1 MNKIYKSILQVGVDF
16 LILSSLMIGLFSI
29 AYDNFD
35 LTNNTKVIYTLLFYA
50 AVVNF
55 KLIFYGLSR
64 VYQMITVYFGIVDA
78 VRLGIIT
85 ASATI
90 ISFFAMAL
98 LNEFVFFW
106 SLQEVAIL
114 IMSESFLMIMARLFK
129 RILGLYLVRNERLKS
144 SKRTLIIGAGAAG
157 KIIVDEFRTNLNLK
171 NYVVAFVDDDA
182 SKYGNTFSGVNVYG
196 PISNISALIN
206 EFKVTEV
213 VIAISNLSRER
224 LFDIIRLMEKDDVSI
239 KRLPLMEDLKGK
251 SFKAQIQ
258 QVDIHELLG
267 RDIVPL
273 ENKDIQEFIQQET
286 ILITG
291 AGGSIGSELVRQI
304 MRYHPKKVIVFDI
317 YENTLFELLQE
328 LHALKRKT
336 SYSTIEV
343 VGIIGSTYDRSRLDQ
358 VFGSH
363 QPTLVFHAA
372 AYKHVPLME
381 DSPMEAVRTNMIG
394 TYYVCELASLH
405 KVKKVVFVST
415 DKAVRPTNVMGASK
429 AFAELIMKK
438 IARQPLN
445 QTVFSAVRFGNV
457 LGSNGSVIPLF
468 QKQIENG
475 GPITITHKDIT
486 RYFMTIPEAV
496 GLILQ
501 SGAFA
506 KGEEIFILDMG
517 RPVRIYDLALKM
529 IRQAGFIPQKEILI
543 EEIGLRPGEKLF
555 EELLV
560 NPEQALKT
568 LNSKIFVDTQ
578 NTIEFYDF
586 SLEDMVNLTKKNST
600 EIKQFFINKGIL
612 VNPKESRSM
621 HVQR

>member
-1 MNKIYKSILQVGVDF
+1 
-16 LILSSLMIGLFSI
+16 
-29 AYDNFD
+29 
-35 LTNNTKVIYTLLFYA
+35 
-50 AVVNF
+50 
-55 KLIFYGLSR
+55 
-64 VYQMITVYFGIVDA
+64 
-78 VRLGIIT
+78 
-85 ASATI
+85 
-90 ISFFAMAL
+90 
-98 LNEFVFFW
+98 
-106 SLQEVAIL
+106 
-114 IMSESFLMIMARLFK
+114 
-129 RILGLYLVRNERLKS
+129 
-144 SKRTLIIGAGAAG
+144 
-157 KIIVDEFRTNLNLK
+157 
-171 NYVVAFVDDDA
+171 
-182 SKYGNTFSGVNVYG
+182 
-196 PISNISALIN
+196 
-206 EFKVTEV
+206 
-213 VIAISNLSRER
+213 
-224 LFDIIRLMEKDDVSI
+224 
-239 KRLPLMEDLKGK
+239 
-251 SFKAQIQ
+251 
-258 QVDIHELLG
+258 
-267 RDIVPL
+267 
-273 ENKDIQEFIQQET
+273 
-286 ILITG
+286 
-291 AGGSIGSELVRQI
+291 
-304 MRYHPKKVIVFDI
+304 
-317 YENTLFELLQE
+317 
-328 LHALKRKT
+328 
-336 SYSTIEV
+336 
-343 VGIIGSTYDRSRLDQ
+343 
-358 VFGSH
+358 
-363 QPTLVFHAA
+363 
-372 AYKHVPLME
+372 
-381 DSPMEAVRTNMIG
+381 
-394 TYYVCELASLH
+394 
-405 KVKKVVFVST
+405 
-415 DKAVRPTNVMGASK
+415 MGATK

-486 RYFMTIPEAV
+486 RFFMTIPEAV